1 MKFTYYVPF
10 SISGSGMDWELSSI
24 SRLLTVGYLLIGVPI
39 MFVYLKTTGGLAAKA
54 IRLLTKQLINCHRR
68 QFVGK
73 DGSRLSQTTC
83 GKVYK
88 TDGTKSHETE
98 IKGVTRTISN

>member
-54 IRLLTKQLINCHRR
+54 IRLLTKQLINCHKR

-73 DGSRLSQTTC
+73 DGSRLSETTC
-83 GKVYK
+83 GKV
-88 TDGTKSHETE
+88 
-98 IKGVTRTISN
+98 

>member
-1 MKFTYYVPF
+1 
-10 SISGSGMDWELSSI
+10 MDWELSSI

-83 GKVYK
+83 GKVWK
-88 TDGTKSHETE
+88 LFILFLKIFLILNNSIIDFF
-98 IKGVTRTISN
+98 ND

>member
-1 MKFTYYVPF
+1 MISNLHITVPF

-54 IRLLTKQLINCHRR
+54 IRLLTKQLINCHKR
-68 QFVGK
+68 QFFGK
-73 DGSRLSQTTC
+73 DGSRLSQATC
-83 GKVYK
+83 GKVRK
-88 TDGTKSHETE
+88 
-98 IKGVTRTISN
+98 